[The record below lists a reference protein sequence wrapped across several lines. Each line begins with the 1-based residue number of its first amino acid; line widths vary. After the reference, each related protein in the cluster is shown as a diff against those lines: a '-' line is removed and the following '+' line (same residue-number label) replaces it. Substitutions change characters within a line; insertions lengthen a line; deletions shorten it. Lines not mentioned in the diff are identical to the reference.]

1 MGMPIHENHP
11 IFRAQYIL
19 KKRSFFQKSW
29 VVYYV
34 TFFRFLVL
42 GIKNVHKMGDIIIIT
57 LQKNLIILKRKISN
71 EHHFH
76 SSFIKTRISGN

>member
-1 MGMPIHENHP
+1 MHENPP
-11 IFRAQYIL
+11 IFTVDYIL
-19 KKRSFFQKSW
+19 KKRSVFKKVGPFIMW
-29 VVYYV
+29 L
-34 TFFRFLVL
+34 FFRFLVL